1 MNSFYTLIFIVL
13 IALGAATALTILL
26 ANVKR
31 KSSIEQ
37 ALDINQMDKVSSL
50 ANASRLISS
59 FFAASNTEITEKFI
73 GAGIYNTALAPYFFL
88 IKYTVFGVASAI
100 VIMTGDAP
108 IYEGIVDKITW
119 LAALTLVVVIGPDLY
134 LEMRRRALA
143 LKITRKLPFLLDLMA
158 TCVQTGMTIES
169 TLFYLTSEMASFDR
183 DIAYMLKR
191 LSDRARTVGLDKALQ
206 DLYERVPSPEM
217 HSFVMTLTQSM
228 QHGTS
233 VYEILTTLSND
244 IRKIQLL
251 SLEEKAGK
259 LSSKMSIPMIIFV
272 MMPVVILIVSPGVM
286 RMLEKL

>member
-1 MNSFYTLIFIVL
+1 MNNFYTLIFIVL

-26 ANVKR
+26 GNVKR

-37 ALDINQMDKVSSL
+37 ALDINQIDKVSSL

-59 FFAASNTEITEKFI
+59 FFAASNNEITEKFI

-100 VIMTGDAP
+100 VILTGDAP
-108 IYEGIVDKITW
+108 IYEGIADKITW
-119 LAALTLVVVIGPDLY
+119 LAGLTLVVVIGPDLY

-191 LSDRARTVGLDKALQ
+191 LSDRARTVGLDKSLQ

-272 MMPVVILIVSPGVM
+272 MMPVVVLIVSPGVM

>member
-1 MNSFYTLIFIVL
+1 KSI
-13 IALGAATALTILL
+13 LG
-26 ANVKR
+26 
-31 KSSIEQ
+31 
-37 ALDINQMDKVSSL
+37 
-50 ANASRLISS
+50 
-59 FFAASNTEITEKFI
+59 
-73 GAGIYNTALAPYFFL
+73 
-88 IKYTVFGVASAI
+88 KYTVFGVASAI
-100 VIMTGDAP
+100 VVLAGDAP
-108 IYEGIVDKITW
+108 IQEEILNKVIW
-119 LAALTLVVVIGPDLY
+119 LSVLTLVFVIGPDLY

-191 LSDRARTVGLDKALQ
+191 LSDRARTVGIDQALQ

-259 LSSKMSIPMIIFV
+259 LSSKMSIPLIIFI
-272 MMPVVILIVSPGVM
+272 MIPVVILIVAPGVM
-286 RMLEKL
+286 RMMERL

>member
-1 MNSFYTLIFIVL
+1 MNNFYTLIFIVL

-26 ANVKR
+26 GNVKR

-59 FFAASNTEITEKFI
+59 FFAASNNEITEKFI

-100 VIMTGDAP
+100 VILTGDAP
-108 IYEGIVDKITW
+108 IYEGIADKITW
-119 LAALTLVVVIGPDLY
+119 LAGLTLVVVIGPDLY

-191 LSDRARTVGLDKALQ
+191 LSDRARTVGLDKSLQ

-272 MMPVVILIVSPGVM
+272 MMPVVVLIVSPGVM